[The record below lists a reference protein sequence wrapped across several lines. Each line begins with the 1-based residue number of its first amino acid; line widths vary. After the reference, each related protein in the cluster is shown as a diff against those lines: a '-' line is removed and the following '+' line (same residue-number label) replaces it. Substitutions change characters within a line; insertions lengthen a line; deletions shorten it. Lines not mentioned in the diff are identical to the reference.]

1 MIVAASDG
9 NNVRPV
15 GNVALAVCVIA
26 HRNDRTVG
34 LEAYRVPVAASDG
47 NNVRPVGNV
56 ALAVFVTARRNDR
69 TVGFEA
75 YREKSAVASDRLPF
89 GDVIPKSKAALAS
102 ILVISDA
109 AERYRRF
116 FVFSVFIKRNGSIIF
131 AV

>member
-1 MIVAASDG
+1 MI
-9 NNVRPV
+9 P
-15 GNVALAVCVIA
+15 
-26 HRNDRTVG
+26 
-34 LEAYRVPVAASDG
+34 AASDG

-56 ALAVFVTARRNDR
+56 ALAVFVIARSNDRTVGFEAYRLIAAASDGNNVRPVGNVALAVEVIAHRNDR

-75 YREKSAVASDRLPF
+75 YRIDAASDRLPF

-116 FVFSVFIKRNGSIIF
+116 FVFSGFIKRNGSIIF